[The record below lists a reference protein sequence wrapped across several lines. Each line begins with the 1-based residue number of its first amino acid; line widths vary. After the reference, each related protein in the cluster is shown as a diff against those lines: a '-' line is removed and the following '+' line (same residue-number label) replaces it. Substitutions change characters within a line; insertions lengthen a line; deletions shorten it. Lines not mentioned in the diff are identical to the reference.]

1 MRQVTE
7 SSESGPTI
15 ADLLAR
21 LRAAGFECES
31 NVSSNLSIRG
41 VSQDSRDIRPG
52 DLFLALP
59 GTTTDG
65 ARFIADAS
73 AAGAVAAL
81 CSRDVAADGYARIVV
96 DDVVRAAGHAAAMA
110 LGDPAERMRL
120 IGVTGTNGKTS
131 CTYLLDHVLR
141 AAGQSVGVLGT
152 ISQRWAGSERTAS
165 MTTPPTVELHR
176 AFASMAAADCG
187 WVAMEVSSHALSQ
200 HRVAGC
206 RFDAAIFTNL
216 TRDHLDY
223 HGDEESYFAAKASLF
238 LDYLYP
244 SSGIAVLNAED
255 PFAMRLSGML
265 GADRCRTFTT
275 RGDSDCDVSV
285 VRAETGLDGICAEL
299 RIGSRTVEL
308 NSRLIG
314 LPNLANIAAVA
325 AAASAVGFS
334 EDAIVAGIEECPP
347 VPGRLERVGDRRP
360 VVLVDYAHTPDALE
374 RTLAAIRENNGGGRL
389 IAVFGCGGDR
399 DRGKRPMM
407 GEIAGR
413 LADISIIT
421 SDNPRSEDPSAI
433 VADIEEG
440 IRPNARRI
448 DFDDARRSPADGGG
462 RSYMIEVERER
473 AIFAALGV
481 AGPADVVV
489 VAGKGHEDYQDIAG
503 VRHHFDDREVV
514 RRLVESH

>member
-7 SSESGPTI
+7 SSESGTTI
-15 ADLLAR
+15 ADLLNR

-110 LGDPAERMRL
+110 LGDPADRMRL

-131 CTYLLDHVLR
+131 CTYLLDHVLC
-141 AAGQSVGVLGT
+141 AAGQNVGVLGT
-152 ISQRWAGSERTAS
+152 ISQRWAGRERTAS

-176 AFASMAAADCG
+176 AFASMAAADCR
-187 WVAMEVSSHALSQ
+187 WVVMEVSSHALSQ

-238 LDYLYP
+238 LDYLDP

-255 PFAMRLSGML
+255 SFAMRLSGML
-265 GADRCRTFTT
+265 GAERCRTFTT
-275 RGDSDCDVSV
+275 RADSECDVSV
-285 VRAETGLDGICAEL
+285 IRAETGLDGIRAEL
-299 RIGSRTVEL
+299 RIGSRSVEI

-314 LPNLANIAAVA
+314 LPNLANIAAVT
-325 AAASAVGFS
+325 AAASAVGFPD
-334 EDAIVAGIEECPP
+334 EAIVAGINGCPP
-347 VPGRLERVGDRRP
+347 VPGRLERVGDQRP

-374 RTLAAIRENNGGGRL
+374 RTLEAIRANNAGGRL

-433 VADIEEG
+433 VADIEAG
-440 IRPNARRI
+440 ILPEATRVEA
-448 DFDDARRSPADGGG
+448 DDARRTSAGGG
-462 RSYMIEVERER
+462 RRSYMIEVERER
-473 AIFAALGV
+473 AITAALGV
-481 AGPADVVV
+481 AGPEDVVV